1 MARIEIAERTAEDA
15 RRIAAHLRE
24 HEADEIDARMT
35 AVFGAV
41 DTLSDNPLIGRPA
54 RDGLREL
61 VIGRDARGCM
71 ALYRYEPLD
80 DTVYVLAIRSQR
92 ESGHAEDLP

>member
-1 MARIEIAERTAEDA
+1 
-15 RRIAAHLRE
+15 
-24 HEADEIDARMT
+24 
-35 AVFGAV
+35 
-41 DTLSDNPLIGRPA
+41 
-54 RDGLREL
+54 
-61 VIGRDARGCM
+61 M